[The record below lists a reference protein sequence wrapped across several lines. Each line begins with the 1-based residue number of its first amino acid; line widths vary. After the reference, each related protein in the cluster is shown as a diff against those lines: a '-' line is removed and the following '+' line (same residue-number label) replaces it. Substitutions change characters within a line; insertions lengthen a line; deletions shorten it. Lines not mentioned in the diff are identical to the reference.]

1 MRTVREHL
9 AEGYV
14 RSGSFKMQIA
24 TALSKA
30 LDAND
35 QEEAKK
41 RLRAL
46 VGLLQ
51 EDAARDKQ
59 MKEACEKGMDD
70 ELGKRL
76 VPSNVSGVVDPSRA
90 PAGLRMIPRSGQPTP
105 DMPKVDMQFEHLVK
119 VDN

>member
-9 AEGYV
+9 AEGYT
-14 RSGSFKMQIA
+14 RSGSFKMQLA

-41 RLRAL
+41 SLRAL

-59 MKEACEKGMDD
+59 MKESCAKGDAD
-70 ELGKRL
+70 ELGKLAPMGGISAVTDPGKAPRL
-76 VPSNVSGVVDPSRA
+76 V
-90 PAGLRMIPRSGQPTP
+90 PRSGQRDPST
-105 DMPKVDMQFEHLVK
+105 MPVDPQFEHLIRVE
-119 VDN
+119 

>member
-90 PAGLRMIPRSGQPTP
+90 PAGLRMIPRS
-105 DMPKVDMQFEHLVK
+105 
-119 VDN
+119 